1 MNLEDTLARFEKY
14 SSKLDISRSI
24 IRICEM
30 NLEDTSLALKNIQVN
45 LIFLARL
52 SVSLLV
58 ISVC

>member
-1 MNLEDTLARFEKY
+1 
-14 SSKLDISRSI
+14 
-24 IRICEM
+24 M

-52 SVSLLV
+52 FVSLLV